1 MVRRSL
7 QKQEN
12 KNGIHR
18 LTTDASRFLF
28 YPVFQRILNNSW
40 QVLPLRPQCF
50 WAILLSQYRRRTG
63 SGPCTRG
70 RRLRPPKGD
79 FVTKYLFQFAR
90 ILAFCFL
97 GEILHAVLPL
107 PIPASIYGL
116 VLMLALLMTGALKL
130 DAVEDAGK
138 FMIEIM
144 PVMFIP
150 AGVGLMES
158 WGELKAVLVPVLVIT
173 LVSTIVVMVV
183 SGRVTQAVIR
193 LEKKHKGGD
202 AK

>member
-1 MVRRSL
+1 MAVS
-7 QKQEN
+7 
-12 KNGIHR
+12 
-18 LTTDASRFLF
+18 
-28 YPVFQRILNNSW
+28 
-40 QVLPLRPQCF
+40 
-50 WAILLSQYRRRTG
+50 
-63 SGPCTRG
+63 
-70 RRLRPPKGD
+70 
-79 FVTKYLFQFAR
+79 FV
-90 ILAFCFL
+90 

-158 WGELKAVLVPVLVIT
+158 WGALKPILLPVAIIT
-173 LVSTIVVMVV
+173 VVTSITAMGATGLL
-183 SGRVTQAVIR
+183 SQCVIR
-193 LEKKHKGGD
+193 IGRKRGD
-202 AK
+202 GNE